1 MTYFAGLD
9 LSLEETSVCV
19 LDGNGAVVR
28 EAKVSTDPDAIA
40 SWLHESGYSAS
51 KLGFEAG
58 ALSTW
63 LFHELT
69 TRGWDVVCLETRQV
83 HQVLKAHRDKT
94 DRGDA
99 VGIAQLL
106 RSGWYQSVHIKSY
119 EAHASRAL
127 LKARVELVRVR
138 QDLENTIRGLL
149 KPFGIRLPRG
159 DRRTLAV
166 RVRTS
171 CAARP
176 ALAAATEALLQAR
189 EPVMA
194 EIDKLETLLISIAR
208 RDETCRRLMTVPGV
222 GPIVALAF
230 LSSVDDGR
238 RFPKAR
244 EVGAYFGLTPR
255 RHQSGEIDYQG
266 RISKRGDRMVRTL
279 LYEAATV
286 LLTIVKRF
294 SSLKSWGLRLAKR
307 IGFKRACIAL
317 ARKLAVVLTCIIKD
331 GTEFWWSDRGATA

>member
-1 MTYFAGLD
+1 MEMA
-9 LSLEETSVCV
+9 LSC
-19 LDGNGAVVR
+19 
-28 EAKVSTDPDAIA
+28 EAKVSTDPEAIA
-40 SWLHESGYSAS
+40 SWLHERGYSAS

-69 TRGWDVVCLETRQV
+69 ARGWDVVCLETRQV

-106 RSGWYQSVHIKSY
+106 RSGWYRPVHIKSF

-127 LKARVELVRVR
+127 LKARVELVRIR

-171 CAARP
+171 CAARTG
-176 ALAAATEALLQAR
+176 ASGCHGS
-189 EPVMA
+189 V
-194 EIDKLETLLISIAR
+194 
-208 RDETCRRLMTVPGV
+208 CRR
-222 GPIVALAF
+222 A
-230 LSSVDDGR
+230 SRSW
-238 RFPKAR
+238 
-244 EVGAYFGLTPR
+244 PR
-255 RHQSGEIDYQG
+255 SIN
-266 RISKRGDRMVRTL
+266 SKRC
-279 LYEAATV
+279 
-286 LLTIVKRF
+286 
-294 SSLKSWGLRLAKR
+294 SSR
-307 IGFKRACIAL
+307 
-317 ARKLAVVLTCIIKD
+317 
-331 GTEFWWSDRGATA
+331 